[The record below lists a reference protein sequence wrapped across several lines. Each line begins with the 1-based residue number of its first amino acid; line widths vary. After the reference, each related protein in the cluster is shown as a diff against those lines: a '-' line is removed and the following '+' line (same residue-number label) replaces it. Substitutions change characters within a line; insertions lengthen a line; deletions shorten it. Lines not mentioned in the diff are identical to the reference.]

1 MNQLKTNC
9 VKAFVEIRAGNVF
22 HIGYVKEI
30 GIFKLNN
37 TPKQSAT
44 YIERSLR
51 FDYL

>member
-1 MNQLKTNC
+1 MGNMIS
-9 VKAFVEIRAGNVF
+9 FWGIAGNVF

-30 GIFKLNN
+30 GIFKPRN